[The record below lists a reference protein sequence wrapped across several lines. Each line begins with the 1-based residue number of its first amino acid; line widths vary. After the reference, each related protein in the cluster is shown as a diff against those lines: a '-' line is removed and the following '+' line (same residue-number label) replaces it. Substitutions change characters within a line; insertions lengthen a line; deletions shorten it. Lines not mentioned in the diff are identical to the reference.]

1 MTADESL
8 ASLLERRDE
17 FVAFARRRVPVQAD
31 AEDVVQQALMTA
43 ARSLGAVRE
52 EGALVPWFY
61 QVVRTTLADHLRA
74 QARSSRRPD
83 SLDVPYTMPPYEVGN
98 CACSV
103 ALLAELP
110 APYVDILTRIDVFEE
125 QVERVAADLGLTV
138 NNATVRLHRARKA
151 LRDRLEAC
159 CGCKSAEECQSC
171 ACATGCL

>member
-1 MTADESL
+1 MTANESL
-8 ASLLERRDE
+8 ARLLDRRDE

-43 ARSLGAVRE
+43 ARTAAAVRE
-52 EGALVPWFY
+52 EAALVPWFY
-61 QVVRTTLADHLRA
+61 QVVRSTLSDHLRA
-74 QARSSRRPD
+74 QARASRRLD
-83 SLDVPYTMPPYEVGN
+83 SLDAPYSMPPHEVGN

-103 ALLAELP
+103 ALLVELP
-110 APYVDILTRIDVFEE
+110 ASYVDILTRVDVLEE
-125 QVERVAADLGLTV
+125 PIETAAAALGLTV

-171 ACATGCL
+171 ACATGCV